1 MGIEDVLARC
11 RATARRAA
19 AGGVGPAEVASLVAD
34 LSTLPADHPER
45 SRLAVTAVIAL
56 TKGGG
61 AAPMQVSGYLN
72 DLLELVDHVP
82 ATLVTW
88 PQVRASAR
96 AQHYMHAAAQGLTID
111 LPAAER
117 ELGEL
122 AEAMWD
128 VPVVKT
134 LVESAKRVITTVA
147 AGHEGDGRVMAQMLD
162 SLAPQFD
169 RLGDDPGVRGMRSF
183 MEVAQRAMAAQQS
196 GDLDEVMAAFHEM
209 QRIGAD
215 LPAETG
221 IQEVLAQTS
230 AELDVLMSSLRGKA
244 PAGDDPVATADGIAR
259 SLADDDAPLAERV
272 KARLLAASALMRGG
286 EETDL
291 ARVDAAVDQY
301 RAALEMGQDHAQYEF
316 ALTGL
321 AVALYRRSEVAGTT
335 DGLDEAE
342 RHLTRAL
349 ELFGGPR
356 HRQWSMANGLL
367 ANIRQRLGDLAA
379 SGEFGLAAQR
389 SYAWRALLEPD
400 PADARLAI
408 KDAVHDAIELARTC
422 LRANNIADAL
432 RALDTCRGLMLFAEV
447 ELRDVRDKLVAAG
460 RADLADRWVREGRD
474 SEGLRREV
482 VAALV
487 DSGATRNL
495 LDPPSLADIRRALAD
510 AGADALVYLVP
521 GSGLAPGAAVIAPRE
536 GPPAYMALQHLV
548 VEGDADI
555 ERYLTALAHRSREGE
570 PNRTMPT
577 LETEPDAEPG
587 SAAPKTAGAE
597 AADAGTGS
605 AGPDRLAREIAAE
618 SGPSF
623 GDSVD
628 ALCGWAWRAAMGPL
642 LERYFARAAAGRVPR
657 IVLIPMGDLARVP
670 WQAARRPDGTYA
682 VELAAFSQA
691 VSARLFCDNAARR
704 PVKPGSTGLVV
715 GDPDTE
721 GAAVPLH
728 AAREEA
734 HAVRQSFYRSARY
747 VGRRPDGSTSPSGR
761 GTAAEVRE
769 WLADTAPH
777 AGGTLH
783 LACHGSYTTKDG
795 KVTAALLLA
804 PDEPGGAPGELGTD
818 EIVRVLRAVPERRIG
833 LVVMAACHTGRSI
846 HGYDEAYSLGTAFLA
861 GGVRTVLSTHW
872 AIPDKATSALMYVFH
887 HHLREDRMAPWE
899 ALRAAQMWMLRPDR
913 EPPPGM
919 PERLRSVTA
928 GHDHAHVVAWAG
940 FVHGGQ

>member
-11 RATARRAA
+11 RATADRAA
-19 AGGVGPAEVASLVAD
+19 AGGVGSAEVGSFVAD
-34 LSTLPADHPER
+34 LRSLPAHHPER
-45 SRLAVTAVIAL
+45 SRLAVTMVIAL

-61 AAPMQVSGYLN
+61 PAPMDVAGHLG
-72 DLLELVDHVP
+72 DLLGLVERVP
-82 ATLVTW
+82 ASLAVW

-96 AQHYMHAAAQGLTID
+96 AQELMHAAARGLPID

-117 ELGEL
+117 ELAEL

-128 VPVVKT
+128 APVVRT
-134 LVESAKRVITTVA
+134 MVESARRVVTTVE
-147 AGHEGDGRVMAQMLD
+147 AGHSGDGRAMANMLD
-162 SLAPQFD
+162 SLNPMLD
-169 RLGDDPGVRGMRSF
+169 MLGDNPKVRGFRSF
-183 MEVAQRAMAAQQS
+183 VEVAQRAMDAQRS
-196 GDLDEVMAAFHEM
+196 GDMDEITRAFRDM
-209 QRIGAD
+209 QRAGAD
-215 LPAETG
+215 LPADTG
-221 IQEVLAQTS
+221 MHEVLERAST
-230 AELDVLMSSLRGKA
+230 EFDVLMSAFKGEV
-244 PAGDDPVATADGIAR
+244 PEGVDPVTAADDIAR
-259 SLADDDAPLAERV
+259 SLATDDDPLAEQV

-291 ARVDAAVDQY
+291 TRVDAAVDQY
-301 RAALEMGQDHAQYEF
+301 RAALAMGEGHAHYDF

-342 RHLTRAL
+342 GYLVRAL
-349 ELFGGPR
+349 ELFGGPQ
-356 HRQWSMANGLL
+356 HPQWTLANGLL
-367 ANIRQRLGDLAA
+367 ANIRQRLGDLVT
-379 SGEFGLAAQR
+379 SGEFGMAAQR

-400 PADARLAI
+400 PADARIAI
-408 KDAVHDAIELARTC
+408 RDAVRDATELARTC

-447 ELRDVRDKLVAAG
+447 ELRDVREKLVAAG

-510 AGADALVYLVP
+510 AEADALVYLVP

-555 ERYLTALAHRSREGE
+555 ERYLAALAHRSREGE
-570 PNRTMPT
+570 PNRTVPA
-577 LETEPDAEPG
+577 LETEPD
-587 SAAPKTAGAE
+587 
-597 AADAGTGS
+597 D
-605 AGPDRLAREIAAE
+605 AREIAAE
-618 SGPSF
+618 GGGSF

-628 ALCGWAWRAAMGPL
+628 ALCDWAWRAAMGPL
-642 LERYFARAAAGRVPR
+642 LERYFARTAAGRVPR
-657 IVLIPMGDLARVP
+657 VVLIPMGDLARVP
-670 WQAARRPDGTYA
+670 WQAARRGDGTYA
-682 VELAAFSQA
+682 VQLAAFSQA

-721 GAAVPLH
+721 GVAVGLD

-734 HAVRQSFYRSARY
+734 YAVRQAFYRSARY

-769 WLADTAPH
+769 WLADAAPH
-777 AGGTLH
+777 AGTTLH

-872 AIPDKATSALMYVFH
+872 AIPDKSTSALMYVFH

-899 ALRAAQMWMLRPDR
+899 ALRAAQMWMLQPDR
-913 EPPPGM
+913 VPPPGM
-919 PERLRSVTA
+919 PERLWSVTA

-940 FVHGGQ
+940 FVHGGR